1 MEDEVQSI
9 SRVFTLSE
17 APISQPE
24 EQTAVY
30 RCFHGL
36 WDLESLNPIH
46 YKAEYDNGSS
56 SEVFIS
62 GRDFLRITS
71 YSEAFRGDLKERR
84 HYDPRMTLL
93 YLDQKCYT
101 PVYENPDDISSK
113 IVDWKPY
120 TPDRHLG
127 FTAFQ
132 NEWNSIFFKP
142 SDMPIAFPKD
152 LSTISQKEVRFI
164 ETIKNT
170 APGLTGYMEL
180 SYHFNSDGALTFME
194 YMPICLARN

>member
-1 MEDEVQSI
+1 MSLSTAKNTGFRHGILRSFI
-9 SRVFTLSE
+9 SSFF
-17 APISQPE
+17 IQK
-24 EQTAVY
+24 TAY
-30 RCFHGL
+30 GIQKSSDSGTSTGKC
-36 WDLESLNPIH
+36 
-46 YKAEYDNGSS
+46 DNGRS

-71 YSEAFRGDLKERR
+71 YSEAFRGDLKERS
-84 HYDPRMTLL
+84 HYYPRMTLL
-93 YLDQKCYT
+93 YLDQKCYI

-142 SDMPIAFPKD
+142 SDMPIAFP
-152 LSTISQKEVRFI
+152 
-164 ETIKNT
+164 
-170 APGLTGYMEL
+170 
-180 SYHFNSDGALTFME
+180 
-194 YMPICLARN
+194 